1 MEATKRIQLNIDVR
15 NYRIGSRFLNINDTI
30 FPVLWIN
37 EVNHNQH
44 MEVQFLTMAIYI
56 FFKKLTIVIASECK
70 TRPS

>member
-15 NYRIGSRFLNINDTI
+15 NYRIASRFLNINDTI

-56 FFKKLTIVIASECK
+56 FLKNLLS
-70 TRPS
+70 